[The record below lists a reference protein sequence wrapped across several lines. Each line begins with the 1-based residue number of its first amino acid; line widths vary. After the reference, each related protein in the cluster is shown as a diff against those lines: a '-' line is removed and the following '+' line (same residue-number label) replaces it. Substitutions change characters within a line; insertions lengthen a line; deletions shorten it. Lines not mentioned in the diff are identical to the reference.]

1 MKIKRYNNL
10 SIKKQEGITG
20 YLFITPF
27 LIGFIVFQGIPFISA
42 MFISMT
48 DIRFSTN
55 FSKIK
60 FIGFDNFIRLVS
72 DQTFIQSFGRT
83 IFYSVLYVPSIII
96 LGLLFACIVNGKIF
110 ARNFIRT
117 SIFMPYVS
125 NMVAIAIIWSLLL
138 DYKDGPV
145 NMFLKSIGVENP
157 PMWLLGN
164 MGDVIPTIVII
175 VCWQAIG
182 FYMITFLAALQGIPS
197 TLLEAADLDGASRF
211 QKFYHITL
219 PIISPTTFFLL
230 INAILSSF
238 HNFGIIRVLT
248 KGGPGSSSRVL
259 SINIYEEAFNYSRI
273 GYATSQSMVLLLLI
287 LAITLFQWKYQKKWV
302 NY

>member
-1 MKIKRYNNL
+1 MKLKGYDNL
-10 SIKKQEGITG
+10 SIVKQEEITG

-27 LIGFIVFQGIPFISA
+27 LVGFIVFQGIPFISA
-42 MFISMT
+42 VLISMT
-48 DIRFSTN
+48 NIRFSTN
-55 FSKIK
+55 FSNIR
-60 FIGFDNFIRLVS
+60 FIGLDNFLRLFN

-83 IFYSVLYVPSIII
+83 LFYSALYVPSVMIF
-96 LGLLFACIVNGKIF
+96 GLLLACLVNGKIF

-125 NMVAIAIIWSLLL
+125 NMVAISIIWALLL

-145 NMFLKSIGVENP
+145 NTFLKYIGVEKL
-157 PMWLLGN
+157 PMWLVGN
-164 MGDVIPTIVII
+164 MFEVIPTIVMI

-197 TLLEAADLDGASRF
+197 SLLEAADLDGASRF
-211 QKFYHITL
+211 QKFIHVTL

-248 KGGPGSSSRVL
+248 KGGPGNSSWVL

-273 GYATSQSMVLLLLI
+273 AYATSQSMVLLLLI
-287 LAITLFQWKYQKKWV
+287 LAITLFQWKSQKKWV